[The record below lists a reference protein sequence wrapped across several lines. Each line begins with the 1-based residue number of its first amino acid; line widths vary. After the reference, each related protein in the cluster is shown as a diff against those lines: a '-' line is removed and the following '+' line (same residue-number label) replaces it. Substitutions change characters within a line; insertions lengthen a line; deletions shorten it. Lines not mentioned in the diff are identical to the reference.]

1 MECDGPLIDIRRIAL
16 LLVSKW
22 CLLAAVANELVGKV
36 FFFFFLFC
44 FVFFFLKKK
53 NEKKN

>member
-36 FFFFFLFC
+36 FFFFF
-44 FVFFFLKKK
+44 FFFLF
-53 NEKKN
+53 